1 MSRADAAFE
10 EIAARGGAFSQVPI
24 VIEASVPLELSG
36 EVVRNRICT
45 FTDEQGQEW
54 ALRPDLTL
62 PVARAEIAARQASA
76 ERADAP
82 EETVRRYRGPVF
94 RLPAVTGE
102 PVEYEQIGI
111 ERFGAPRGVEEDA
124 WIFETIAAGCSAAGT
139 KQGAALFGDLS
150 IFPAFIDALDI
161 QADLAAGLK
170 RAFRQEGGV
179 RAFMAGHNRQRG
191 GISSRLKGMAQTE
204 VAAFVED
211 IFAMTSVRPVGER
224 SAEEIVERLYQQ
236 AQAADMTLSEEASAL
251 LEAVLAV
258 EAPIEQ
264 APANL
269 RAIADQAGL
278 TGLPGAVRL
287 VETLDRFEQRM
298 QRLLA
303 GSAASFLSS
312 AQFATRFGRRFT
324 YYDGFVFELIAEHS
338 ETARKRPFASGG
350 RYDALLSDLSRGEVE
365 ATAIGGIIVPHRL
378 TRTEGAER

>member
-10 EIAARGGAFSQVPI
+10 EIAVRGGSLSQVPV
-24 VIEASVPLELSG
+24 VIEAAVPLELSG

-62 PVARAEIAARQASA
+62 PVAQAEIVARQTG
-76 ERADAP
+76 AP

-94 RLPAVTGE
+94 RLPAVMGE

-111 ERFGAPRGVEEDA
+111 ERFGAARGVEEDV
-124 WIFETIAAGCSAAGT
+124 WLFETIAAGCRAAGT
-139 KQGAALFGDLS
+139 TSGAALFGDLS
-150 IFPAFIDALDI
+150 IFPAFVDALDI
-161 QADLAAGLK
+161 QTDLAAGLK

-191 GISSRLKGMAQTE
+191 GLSSRLKGMAQTE

-236 AQAADMTLSEEASAL
+236 AQAAELTLSQEASAL

-258 EAPIEQ
+258 DAPIEEAPIK
-264 APANL
+264 L

-278 TGLPGAVRL
+278 NGLG
-287 VETLDRFEQRM
+287 ETLDRFEQRM

-303 GSAASFLSS
+303 GSASTFLSG

-324 YYDGFVFELIAEHS
+324 YYDGFVFELIADHS
-338 ETARKRPFASGG
+338 AAARKRPFASGG
-350 RYDALLSDLSRGEVE
+350 
-365 ATAIGGIIVPHRL
+365 
-378 TRTEGAER
+378 